1 MKGGRPL
8 PAALVLG
15 PALGLALLLGPVGA
29 AVGIAG
35 PAAYPPLP
43 LHLSA
48 LIDGQGG
55 ALSVVAMVAA
65 LGLYGLLRRRALP
78 LDLVPG
84 LALALAGGPA
94 VALLALLLLAIARA
108 LVEAR
113 AAGTQSPQ
121 PVPLLMA
128 VGGALGLLPFAHPA
142 GAAIAIAL
150 LPALALALPAPL
162 IAGESAIGTVM
173 VLGFPGFAASLAFGV
188 LAFVHGASPLLPY
201 ASLLGLGPGTASLWP
216 VLMGMLLALP
226 AYAWLLGG
234 WRRRRAERVAA
245 LAGLAPLIGALLHGA
260 GGGMLEPALIA
271 TPTLLMAALRPG
283 GGPWLAPALAG
294 PLLLLAWGRLILP
307 PCLMSEALSCWSP

>member
-1 MKGGRPL
+1 MRGRRPP
-8 PAALVLG
+8 PAALVFGL
-15 PALGLALLLGPVGA
+15 ALGLALLLGPAGA
-29 AVGIAG
+29 AVRIAG

-48 LIDGQGG
+48 LIDAQGSP
-55 ALSVVAMVAA
+55 LSVVAMVTA

-113 AAGTQSPQ
+113 AAGAESAP

-162 IAGESAIGTVM
+162 IAGESAVGTVM

-201 ASLLGLGPGTASLWP
+201 ASLLGRGPGNTGLWP
-216 VLMGMLLALP
+216 VLAGMLLALP

-234 WRRRRAERVAA
+234 WRRRAEGVAA

-271 TPTLLMAALRPG
+271 APTLLMAVLRPG

-294 PLLLLAWGRLILP
+294 PLLMAAWGRLILP
-307 PCLMSEALSCWSP
+307 PCLISEALSCWSP